1 MCQLI
6 VIKKV
11 GGLTNQRRRKRK
23 LETTV
28 SSLAFAVELHVCH
41 KNMKKHLRALHT
53 ALIITPFHTFQLLP
67 PPLHVLKAPD

>member
-1 MCQLI
+1 M
-6 VIKKV
+6 
-11 GGLTNQRRRKRK
+11 
-23 LETTV
+23 

-67 PPLHVLKAPD
+67 PLCMCCRLLTSWTFEFIPKNESCEC